1 MSLQSPHWKFW
12 VSILQDSTISV
23 RCNLENFL
31 TKHLI
36 CTYPQKKILF
46 FDGNF
51 GGQTCLESASW
62 FVFGEIIKTYLFIL
76 EPSAFINLFDLCY
89 SYISFFPLCSWV
101 AFLGLW
107 SGKFSLSFIWI
118 SLPSF
123 IGRFQNKKKKGR
135 FFALGDW
142 YLLMMLG
149 LDGSVMF
156 CVLTPLH
163 YTSSDLF
170 LLHLFICVFFFP
182 FNLMFCI

>member
-123 IGRFQNKKKKGR
+123 IGRFQNKKKKGKI
-135 FFALGDW
+135 FCSGWLIFAHDAWFGRQCYVL
-142 YLLMMLG
+142 
-149 LDGSVMF
+149 
-156 CVLTPLH
+156 CVDSASLH
-163 YTSSDLF
+163 KFRSFSITS
-170 LLHLFICVFFFP
+170 LHLCFLFSF
-182 FNLMFCI
+182 